1 VGTGIVLVEVV
12 DVEVVLVEVVDVE
25 VVLVE
30 VVDVEVVE
38 VVGVVVVDVEV
49 VDVLIVLVDV
59 VDVLVV
65 KVVVVVVVT
74 HSSKV
79 RLILFGSVQ
88 AEFPAVSLTHPYT
101 NSLPLRVMSQL
112 WLQFWTPEQL
122 CSFQV

>member
-12 DVEVVLVEVVDVE
+12 DVEVVLVEVVDVL

-38 VVGVVVVDVEV
+38 VVGVVVVEVEV
-49 VDVLIVLVDV
+49 VDVVGMEV

-79 RLILFGSVQ
+79 RPVLFGSVQ

-101 NSLPLRVMSQL
+101 NSLPLKVISQL
-112 WLQFWTPEQL
+112 WLQLLDPEQL